1 MTCDLLDR
9 GLLLDGLFGAR
20 LGLLLTTDQ
29 LGAVRDA
36 GYLGDLIQFRD
47 LIVGQVDELLAAGQA
62 RATVERRF
70 LAGYPALFPDRQAG
84 WVDQVAQSQR
94 LGALAI
100 GLTDKE
106 GIPPPVP
113 PEADISSARVE
124 RLIADLVEPARA
136 EAIEDLGQGRRA
148 FGIAA
153 SWVRGKL
160 DTNNRIASRSCGRR
174 TSVASLSEW
183 PERVR
188 ATYTRSRRRFPLDRS
203 KEARSYSPP
212 RRKRTK

>member
-1 MTCDLLDR
+1 LVLWIITVTCDLLDR

-29 LGAVRDA
+29 LAAVRDA
-36 GYLGDLIQFRD
+36 GYLGDLIQLRD

-160 DTNNRIASRSCGRR
+160 DPNNRIASG
-174 TSVASLSEW
+174 
-183 PERVR
+183 
-188 ATYTRSRRRFPLDRS
+188 
-203 KEARSYSPP
+203 
-212 RRKRTK
+212 